1 MGQPC
6 SRLVREKTCHSGCK
20 VRLESAVPRP
30 WNPLVKYFAFLL
42 LGWTLSGCVS
52 DAPAVHRDDAAKV
65 RALGEERAHK
75 DLGCAS
81 AKAGRPVR
89 SVRMSDWGEPL
100 YTEYRTWV
108 EGCGKHVTYVIA
120 CHDDDECQFSET
132 LGLYP
137 D

>member
-1 MGQPC
+1 M
-6 SRLVREKTCHSGCK
+6 
-20 VRLESAVPRP
+20 
-30 WNPLVKYFAFLL
+30 KYLALLL

-120 CHDDDECQFSET
+120 CHDDDECQFSAPASF
-132 LGLYP
+132 LRIALRNAVLIFWMAANWRP
-137 D
+137 